1 MTEKVHDCLILKM
14 TRDRCHMLIDQ
25 GKTEICYFGDII
37 DFLMTVAI
45 NPRLLGQRDQIR
57 FWLKWN
63 VQFLE
68 TWNLVLLI
76 LFLLPFLYSTPF
88 HLFPRCSGSDWNF
101 NDSYSLSF
109 WCRLGGALRRANQ
122 STRWKQQFVMVGLK
136 HYSEILLKFGIFDN
150 FSVHLHKSQKWVH
163 QVEFGSKSVNVD
175 WNNRSKCIELID
187 WIILGKIPKF
197 SKTVSAIVISIKIGS
212 GNDHFF
218 SKNISFSSATAYFNF
233 ST

>member
-68 TWNLVLLI
+68 TWNSDLLI

-101 NDSYSLSF
+101 DDSYLRSF
-109 WCRLGGALRRANQ
+109 WCCLGGALEGANQ
-122 STRWKQQFVMVGLK
+122 STRWLHRF
-136 HYSEILLKFGIFDN
+136 EICFWRKFQSTRSPKEELDMTYN
-150 FSVHLHKSQKWVH
+150 P
-163 QVEFGSKSVNVD
+163 FGD
-175 WNNRSKCIELID
+175 TPD
-187 WIILGKIPKF
+187 D
-197 SKTVSAIVISIKIGS
+197 VIM
-212 GNDHFF
+212 
-218 SKNISFSSATAYFNF
+218 T
-233 ST
+233 